1 MEIGKSA
8 ILNLVEI
15 GKSAIL
21 NLVEIGKSAIL
32 NLVEIGKSAILNLVE
47 IGKSAILNLV
57 EIDKTAILNLVE
69 SKNICTFVADYQTET
84 MIYFKRKLYDTML
97 AWKKERHGD
106 TALLIQG
113 ARRIGKSTIAE
124 EFARKEYKSYIL
136 IDFSNVSQEVSDL
149 FKDISDL
156 NYLFLRLQFI
166 FQVHLYERDSVI
178 IFDEVQLQP
187 LARQAIKHLVKDHR
201 YDYIETGSLIS
212 VHLQSRN
219 IVIPSEETKLNMY
232 PMDYEE
238 FRWALGDTATIPL
251 LRTAFEKKMS
261 LGDAVHRKLMRDFRL
276 YMLVGGMPQAVA
288 TYIQTNNFS
297 SVDVVKRDIIALYE
311 EDFGKID
318 DSGRAKAM
326 YDAIPA
332 QLSRNFSRY
341 QVNKA
346 IPNERVERIAHIIKD
361 LEDSM
366 TTNIAFHS
374 DDPNVGLALTK
385 NDEYFKMY
393 TSDTGLFVTLAF
405 KDQDITENIIYD
417 KLLNDKLSANLG
429 YVYENVIAQMLRA
442 TGKNL
447 FYHTIPYAEGK
458 KFYETDFV
466 IVDKHKISPVEVK
479 SSGYKTHKSLDVF
492 CEKYAD
498 RILNKYII
506 YTKDLKRE
514 NGIDYIPVY
523 MTMFL

>member
-1 MEIGKSA
+1 MEDHVI
-8 ILNLVEI
+8 
-15 GKSAIL
+15 
-21 NLVEIGKSAIL
+21 
-32 NLVEIGKSAILNLVE
+32 
-47 IGKSAILNLV
+47 
-57 EIDKTAILNLVE
+57 
-69 SKNICTFVADYQTET
+69 F
-84 MIYFKRKLYDTML
+84 FKRKMYDTML
-97 AWKKERHGD
+97 KWKSERNGD

-124 EFARKEYKSYIL
+124 EFARNEYKSYIL
-136 IDFSNVSQEVSDL
+136 IDFSNVSEEVSDL

-166 FQVHLYERDSVI
+166 YQVQLYERESVI

-212 VHLQSRN
+212 VRSRSRN
-219 IVIPSEETKLNMY
+219 IIIPSEETKVDMF

-251 LRTAFEKKMS
+251 LRNAFEKKLP
-261 LGDAVHRKLMRDFRL
+261 LGDAVHRKLIRDFRL

-288 TYIQTNNFS
+288 AYIKTNNFTA
-297 SVDVVKRDIIALYE
+297 VDLAKRDIIALYE

-332 QLSRNFSRY
+332 QLSKNALRY
-341 QVNKA
+341 QVGKA
-346 IPNERVERIAHIIKD
+346 VKDEKVERIVNVVKEM
-361 LEDSM
+361 EDSM
-366 TTNIAFHS
+366 TVNVTYHS
-374 DDPNVGLALTK
+374 DDPNAGLALTK
-385 NDEYFKMY
+385 NEEYFKMY
-393 TSDTGLFVTLAF
+393 ASDTGLFVTLAF
-405 KDQDITENIIYD
+405 KDSDITENVIYD
-417 KLLNDKLSANLG
+417 KLLNDKLSTNLG
-429 YVYENVIAQMLRA
+429 YVYENVIAQMLRV

-458 KFYETDFV
+458 KYYEIDFV
-466 IVDKHKISPVEVK
+466 IPHKHKISPVEVK

-492 CEKYAD
+492 CSKFSD
-498 RILNKYII
+498 RIMHKYLI
-506 YTKDLKRE
+506 YTKDYKKE
-514 NGIDYIPVY
+514 NGVEYIPVY